1 MTLSLSVC
9 LELLARFHTRLVLG
23 RRMRVLS
30 DCLNNLLPDQGTVLD
45 VGCGNGIISKQI
57 MAAKPLLSIQGIDV
71 LARSSCAIPVKLY
84 DGFSFPFADNSF
96 DVVMFVDVLHHTAD
110 PLQLLIEAKRIA
122 RRSIVLK
129 DHLCDNSYA
138 LRVLTFM
145 DWVGNRS
152 HGVDLPYNYWSSDEW
167 SRAWKEI
174 GSQPDAYITEL
185 GLYPWFARFIFERG
199 LHFVARIPA

>member
-1 MTLSLSVC
+1 M
-9 LELLARFHTRLVLG
+9 LVAG
-23 RRMRVLS
+23 
-30 DCLNNLLPDQGTVLD
+30 
-45 VGCGNGIISKQI
+45 
-57 MAAKPLLSIQGIDV
+57 
-71 LARSSCAIPVKLY
+71 
-84 DGFSFPFADNSF
+84 
-96 DVVMFVDVLHHTAD
+96 
-110 PLQLLIEAKRIA
+110 
-122 RRSIVLK
+122 
-129 DHLCDNSYA
+129 CDNSYA